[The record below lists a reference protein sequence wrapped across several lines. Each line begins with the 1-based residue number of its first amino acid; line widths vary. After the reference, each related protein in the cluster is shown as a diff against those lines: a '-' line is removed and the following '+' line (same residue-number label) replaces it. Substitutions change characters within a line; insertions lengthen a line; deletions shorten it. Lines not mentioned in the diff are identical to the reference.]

1 MVTYNKLPMDQEM
14 QEPKVS
20 SFTLFSEFKSRDA
33 YGLFLQITPSFTT
46 KLGNL
51 QI

>member
-1 MVTYNKLPMDQEM
+1 MDKEI
-14 QEPKVS
+14 QEPKVGS
-20 SFTLFSEFKSRDA
+20 STLFSEFKVRVA
-33 YGLFLQITPSFTT
+33 YELFQITPSFTT